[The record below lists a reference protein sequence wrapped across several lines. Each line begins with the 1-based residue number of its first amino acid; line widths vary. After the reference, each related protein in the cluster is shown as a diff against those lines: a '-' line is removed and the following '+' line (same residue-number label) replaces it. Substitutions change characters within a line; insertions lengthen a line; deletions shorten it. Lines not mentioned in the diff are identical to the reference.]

1 MFKSIAGTACI
12 YKLEI
17 FFFRLPRPP
26 QMAELLEMLMVTQDR
41 LRPYLE
47 RYRALM
53 ATDPVLSPTVS
64 IFK

>member
-1 MFKSIAGTACI
+1 
-12 YKLEI
+12 
-17 FFFRLPRPP
+17 
-26 QMAELLEMLMVTQDR
+26 MAELLEMLMVTQDR

-64 IFK
+64 KFKSS